1 MICRRSFF
9 CIILLLLF
17 QLLSGCDYARMKDQ
31 ESVRT
36 YEAEPPEMP
45 TQSIPVSG
53 GVAQLRNADPEKMKN
68 PLPNT
73 KEVIARGE
81 GSYEYFCVMCHGPEG
96 DGRGTVGQS
105 FAPLPTDLRGAYVR
119 GQSDGLLFYRISLG
133 FKRHPPLYET
143 VSSDDRWA
151 VVHYLRSLKE
161 EKGQRSH

>member
-1 MICRRSFF
+1 MIFRRSFL

-17 QLLSGCDYARMKDQ
+17 QPLLGCDYARMKDQ

-36 YEAEPPEMP
+36 YEAETPEMEV
-45 TQSIPVSG
+45 QSIPVGG
-53 GVAQLRNADPEKMKN
+53 GVAQLRNVDPEKMKN
-68 PLPNT
+68 PLPATN
-73 KEVIARGE
+73 EVIARGKA
-81 GSYEYFCVMCHGPEG
+81 SYEYFCVMCHGPEG

-105 FAPLPTDLRGAYVR
+105 FAPLPADLRSAYVR

-151 VVHYLRSLKE
+151 VIHYLRSLKE
-161 EKGQRSH
+161 KKG